1 MAMAQP
7 PDPVQARIAP
17 YTGRTSLFLF
27 GGITLI
33 LANLVLS
40 PQGWQVATALFPSL
54 PAQPT
59 AVAQSAGTSV
69 LDLVGQTV
77 LLGALLLVGS
87 VSDEGGTFALVFLA
101 ALWLVFLY
109 AHRSLFSGLLGKASG
124 AATPPASPSGGPSSS
139 NPTSAWLQP

>member
-33 LANLVLS
+33 LANLLLS
-40 PQGWQVATALFPSL
+40 PQGWAIATALFPTL
-54 PAQPT
+54 PKASPT
-59 AVAQSAGTSV
+59 GSGPAVSV
-69 LDLVGQTV
+69 LDLVGQAI

-87 VSDEGGTFALVFLA
+87 VSDEAGTFALIFLA
-101 ALWLVFLY
+101 ALWLAFLY
-109 AHRSLFSGLLGKASG
+109 SHRTLFSGLRRQ
-124 AATPPASPSGGPSSS
+124 ATPPASQSGGAGSTS
-139 NPTSAWLQP
+139 PTSAWLK